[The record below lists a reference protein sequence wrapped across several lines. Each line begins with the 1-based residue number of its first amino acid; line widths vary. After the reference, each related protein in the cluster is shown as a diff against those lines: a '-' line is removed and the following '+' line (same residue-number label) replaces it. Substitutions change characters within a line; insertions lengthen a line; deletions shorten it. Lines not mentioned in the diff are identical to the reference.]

1 MTKLVLG
8 IPVIIDF
15 DCPLCHTKIPTEYMA
30 KKTDMLTI
38 RGVSML
44 ACIGCNKK
52 WKEQLEFEAELMASE
67 GVAAQLGM
75 DPKQWVKIRR
85 ERQEMQKEDEAK
97 IDDEVDIFD
106 VKKAKRLFREKWDKF
121 GLVSPIQ
128 GMRKNFMRGMRKEL
142 QGKLKIQIKGGL
154 SGSRAS

>member
-1 MTKLVLG
+1 M
-8 IPVIIDF
+8 IIDF

-52 WKEQLEFEAELMASE
+52 WKEYLEFEAELMASE

-75 DPKQWVKIRR
+75 DPKQWVQIRR
-85 ERQEMQKEDEAK
+85 EREALQKEDEAK
-97 IDDEVDIFD
+97 IDEEVDIYD
-106 VKKAKRLFREKWDKF
+106 TKKAKKLFREKWDKH
-121 GLVSPIQ
+121 GMRTPIQ
-128 GMRKNFMRGMRKEL
+128 SMRRSLHRGMQKEFQRKL
-142 QGKLKIQIKGGL
+142 IIRGGIDAN
-154 SGSRAS
+154 RV

>member
-1 MTKLVLG
+1 MITE
-8 IPVIIDF
+8 F

-67 GVAAQLGM
+67 GVAAHLGM
-75 DPKQWVKIRR
+75 DPKDWVKIRR
-85 ERQEMQKEDEAK
+85 EREALQKEDEAN
-97 IDDEVDIFD
+97 IDEEVSLYDT
-106 VKKAKRLFREKWDKF
+106 KKAKKLFREKWDKF
-121 GLVSPIQ
+121 GLRTPIQ
-128 GMRKNFMRGMRKEL
+128 GMRKNFMRGMRKEMQRKL
-142 QGKLKIQIKGGL
+142 IIQGGING
-154 SGSRAS
+154 RRV